1 MSPFTG
7 LKNALA
13 AWRARK
19 HQVPFTVLFKKF
31 KSILERNNLV
41 LELMADMGDKLGGEY
56 VFDQQYILDSCD
68 RLLDQVFKLVS
79 DLAVLRQRKNVDLF
93 LAGERIQHQIR
104 EELAGRRAPGR
115 TGPILPLA
123 GLANDLGDE
132 CGNKMANLGDIRNI
146 LGMPTPEGFV
156 ITTGAYLAAVER
168 GALRQRIS
176 QALSGLRL
184 GDEAGLREVSAR
196 LRQEILGL
204 ALPRVL
210 ARAIAAAA
218 RDLAERAGPLLAVRS
233 SAWDEDT
240 LSSFAGMYETRLGV
254 RPEGPGGVVDAYREV
269 LASLFSEDALRYR
282 LYRGLEGDEPAMAVG
297 VVGLVDARA
306 SGALYTY
313 APLHDHDQAMVVS
326 AAWGLGKP
334 VVDGTAETDTIVLHR
349 NPPHAVLSREICP
362 KPQRMVADPAG
373 GVLLED
379 TPPELRD
386 APCLTPAQLS
396 ELAEAALTLER
407 FFRRPLDVEWAYDHD
422 GKLVILQARPLRIT
436 PRDPQAC
443 ADPSLAAKDARVL
456 LSGSGAAAM
465 GGVAAGPVYKARPGA
480 DLDDFPYGAILV
492 AAHSSPRYAKV
503 MPRCRGIITDVGSA
517 TGHMATIARELR
529 VPTLVGVDGAFRTL
543 RPGQE
548 ITLDAD
554 RKVVYAGA
562 LAELCRSD
570 LAKEDVFE
578 ESREYR
584 LLKRVLKRI
593 TPLTLVDPNSP
604 DFTPARCATCHDIAR
619 YVHQKAVEEL
629 ITLSATHLERHEGAP
644 RRLSSSLPLGL
655 TLIDVD
661 RGLADTATGEE
672 VRQEDLR
679 CVPLLAI
686 MEGLARAGMWEIDPA
701 RVDLKSFMSSMT
713 RTFGA
718 DQAHPERMGR
728 NLAVVSREYLNL
740 HLRLGY
746 HFTVVDAYIGDS
758 LNDNAIF
765 FRFMGGVTEL
775 VRRSRRAVLI
785 AAVLERFDFRVQVKG
800 DMVTGRAK
808 KHPSAAM
815 LDKLRMLG
823 GLIGYT
829 RQLDARLDDDAS
841 VQRHLDE
848 FLSTF
853 SAPKEA
859 AP

>member
-56 VFDQQYILDSCD
+56 VFDRQYILDSCD

-104 EELAGRRAPGR
+104 EELAGRRALGR
-115 TGPILPLA
+115 TDPVLPLA
-123 GLANDLGDE
+123 SLTNDLGDE

-146 LGMPTPEGFV
+146 LGLATPEGFV
-156 ITTGAYLAAVER
+156 VSAGAYLQAIGR
-168 GALRQRIS
+168 NTLRQRIV
-176 QALSGLRL
+176 QALAALRP
-184 GDEAGLREVSAR
+184 GDEDRLRKVSAL
-196 LRQEILGL
+196 LRRDILALSLPRGL
-204 ALPRVL
+204 AK
-210 ARAIAAAA
+210 AMQAAA
-218 RDLAERAGPLLAVRS
+218 RDLAERNGPLLAVRS

-240 LSSFAGMYETRLGV
+240 LSSFAGMYETLLGV
-254 RPEGPGGVVDAYREV
+254 RPEGVVDAYRQV

-282 LYRGLEGDEPAMAVG
+282 LYRGLQDDEPAMAVG
-297 VVGLVDARA
+297 VVALVDART

-326 AAWGLGKP
+326 GTWGLGKP

-349 NPPHAVLSREICP
+349 DLPHAVLSREICP
-362 KPQRMVADPAG
+362 KPQRLAPDPAG
-373 GVLLED
+373 GVRLED
-379 TPPELRD
+379 TPADLRD
-386 APCLTPAQLS
+386 IPCLTPEQIN

-407 FFRRPLDVEWAYDHD
+407 FFRRPLDVEWAFAHD

-443 ADPSLAAKDARVL
+443 PDPGAAARDAQVL
-456 LSGSGAAAM
+456 LSGSGSAAM

-492 AAHSSPRYAKV
+492 AAHSSPRYATV
-503 MPRCRGIITDVGSA
+503 MPKARGIITDVGSA
-517 TGHMATIARELR
+517 TGHMATLARELR
-529 VPTLVGVDGAFRTL
+529 VPTLVGVDNAFRTL
-543 RPGQE
+543 LPGQE

-554 RKVVYAGA
+554 RKVVYAGT
-562 LAELCRSD
+562 LAELCRHD

-584 LLKRVLKRI
+584 LLKRVLRRI

-604 DFTPARCATCHDIAR
+604 DFTPERCATCHDIAR

-629 ITLSATHLERHEGAP
+629 ITLSETHLERHEGAP
-644 RRLSSSLPLGL
+644 RRLASDLPLGL
-655 TLIDVD
+655 TLIDVEG
-661 RGLADTATGEE
+661 GLDDAATGEE
-672 VRQEDLR
+672 VRESDLR

-686 MEGLARAGMWEIDPA
+686 LEGMARAGMWATGPA
-701 RVDLKSFMSSMT
+701 KVDLKSFMSSVT

-746 HFTVVDAYIGDS
+746 HFSVVDAYLGDN
-758 LNDNAIF
+758 LNDNAVF
-765 FRFMGGVTEL
+765 FRFLGGVTEL
-775 VRRSRRAVLI
+775 VRRSRRAALI
-785 AAVLERFDFRVQVKG
+785 AAVLERFDFRVQIKG

-808 KHPSAAM
+808 KHPKAAM

-829 RQLDARLDDDAS
+829 RQLDARLDDDAA
-841 VQRHLDE
+841 VARHRDE
-848 FLSTF
+848 FLHTF